1 MSSCLSVS
9 TWSLHRLLG
18 PLRWTVWNAETGA
31 HETHADEQPEVHAL
45 LELPAEAARRGYA
58 AIEVCH
64 FHFPSTDDAYLAELR
79 ASFAAAG
86 VRFDTLLLDYGDLTS
101 EDERRFAADLAL
113 IRRWIG
119 VAARAGARQIRIV
132 AGEAPPTDDAAI
144 ARSAAALAELAA
156 YAEPLGVRVIT
167 ENFKPLTSTGDSC
180 LRLLDQAGDAV
191 GMVTDFGNFKGD
203 AKYDELA
210 AIAPRSV
217 SVHAKAAYDGEG
229 MPDVPEFVRCLEAVK
244 AAKFDGAYVLIYDGP
259 GDMWEGLERIK
270 RIVRPYAE

>member
-1 MSSCLSVS
+1 MSSYLSVS

-18 PLRWTVWNAETGA
+18 PLRWTVWNADAGA
-31 HETHADEQPEVHAL
+31 HETHEDAQPEVHTL
-45 LELPAEAARRGYA
+45 LELPAEAVRRGYA

-64 FHFPSTDDAYLAELR
+64 FHFPRTDDAYLDELR
-79 ASFAAAG
+79 AAFEAAG
-86 VRFDTLLLDYGDLTS
+86 VRFDTLLLDYGDPTS
-101 EDERRFAADLAL
+101 GDERRVAADLAL

-119 VAARAGARQIRIV
+119 VAARAGARQIRVV
-132 AGEAPPTDDAAI
+132 AGEAQPADADAI
-144 ARSAAALAELAA
+144 ARSAAMLSQLAA

-167 ENFKPLTSTGDSC
+167 ENFKALTSTGDSC
-180 LRLLDQAGDAV
+180 LRLLEQAGDAV

-217 SVHAKAAYDGEG
+217 SAHAKAAYDGEG

-244 AAKFDGAYVLIYDGP
+244 AAGFDGAYVLIYDGP